1 MTNGDK
7 IRQMTNSQI
16 SETLVFVDICSM
28 CTGADS
34 VYCGEPDFC
43 KLSIEEWLNK
53 KVSEDVENVER
64 ARR

>member
-7 IRQMTNSQI
+7 IRKMTNGQI

-43 KLSIEEWLNK
+43 KHSIEEWLELEAI
-53 KVSEDVENVER
+53 EDDIQ
-64 ARR
+64 

>member
-7 IRQMTNSQI
+7 IRKMTNSQI
-16 SETLVFVDICSM
+16 SEMLVFVDICSM

-43 KLSIEEWLNK
+43 KHSIVEWLEQEVDK
-53 KVSEDVENVER
+53 DGTD
-64 ARR
+64 